1 LNKQASESS
10 STPTQYII
18 TKNKRGKES
27 QIKRPDSTNYVLKR
41 MREEN
46 NLSCTATQTPGR
58 GDFFSARHS
67 TLSQM
72 LSGSE
77 PVPGVRKPK
86 VQLYFHLPLL
96 QRKGILLRPD
106 NQPKAN
112 C

>member
-1 LNKQASESS
+1 
-10 STPTQYII
+10 
-18 TKNKRGKES
+18 
-27 QIKRPDSTNYVLKR
+27 

-58 GDFFSARHS
+58 GDFSSARHS

-86 VQLYFHLPLL
+86 VQLYFHLLLL